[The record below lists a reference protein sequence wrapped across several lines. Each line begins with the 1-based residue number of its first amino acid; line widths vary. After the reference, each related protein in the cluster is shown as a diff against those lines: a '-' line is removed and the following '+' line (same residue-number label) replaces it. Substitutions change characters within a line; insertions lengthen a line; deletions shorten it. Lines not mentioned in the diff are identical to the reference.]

1 MICPLECSLLY
12 WGNGISVYVYEEKNA
27 QGVLKNLEN
36 VKVKK
41 EIIVNEST
49 ESQNLIGFTL
59 VHTRSIGE
67 HFCTIRIPLTGEN
80 KFCKIDLSKN
90 LNEILKL
97 AYSKQ
102 CIEGKL
108 NHNDVETN
116 MSPEEFNIFKGFIE
130 FTPILNIYWAK
141 MGLPYISAS

>member
-1 MICPLECSLLY
+1 MIWPFRGFCSLLY
-12 WGNGISVYVYEEKNA
+12 WGNGISVYVYEEENA
-27 QGVLKNLEN
+27 QGVWKNLEN

-41 EIIVNEST
+41 EIIVDETEST

-59 VHTRSIGE
+59 VHTRSLGE
-67 HFCTIRIPLTGEN
+67 KFCTIRIPLRGEN
-80 KFCKIDLSKN
+80 KFGKIDLSEN

-102 CIEGKL
+102 CIEGEL

-116 MSPEEFNIFKGFIE
+116 MSPEEFNIFKGYIE
-130 FTPILNIYWAK
+130 FTPILNI
-141 MGLPYISAS
+141 